1 MADDDASEHWLWRL
15 DAAAWLAAA
24 RRELA
29 AAHEQLESRRA
40 CVAHARR
47 AGGMACN
54 AVLCAWAQREPE
66 RADAIASVWGRSYV
80 EHLRW
85 LVAGSRGPLPEGV
98 EALAKTLLETPMAPP
113 EVIGLGAQRHAD
125 LRRLVDAADGLVTA
139 CTDVVRT
146 ES

>member
-1 MADDDASEHWLWRL
+1 MTDDATEHWLWRL

-29 AAHEQLESRRA
+29 AAQEQLESRRA

-85 LVAGSRGPLPEGV
+85 LAMGETGPLPV
-98 EALAKTLLETPMAPP
+98 QVAPLAKVLLETPMAAP

-125 LRRLVDAADGLVTA
+125 LRRLMDATDALVTA
-139 CTDVVRT
+139 CADFVRT
-146 ES
+146 P

>member
-1 MADDDASEHWLWRL
+1 MTDDAQGHWLWRL
-15 DAAAWLAAA
+15 DAHAWLAAA
-24 RRELA
+24 VRELDA
-29 AAHEQLESRRA
+29 AQAQLESRRA

-66 RADAIASVWGRSYV
+66 RRDAIETVWGRSYV

-85 LVAGSRGPLPEGV
+85 IATGQRGPLSEGV
-98 EALAKTLLETPMAPP
+98 EASAKILLEVPMAAP

-125 LRRLVDAADGLVTA
+125 LRRLLDAAEGLLAA
-139 CTDVVRT
+139 CAAVVRT
-146 ES
+146 